1 MTGNDETI
9 MTPYLMTSANCCLL
23 YNILAI
29 SEVTLL
35 TVFDDISCKN
45 QNFPVKIICNGYMD
59 LSDR

>member
-35 TVFDDISCKN
+35 TVFDDISCKIKISR
-45 QNFPVKIICNGYMD
+45 QIICN
-59 LSDR
+59 DRSMR